1 MMPTYTSIEN
11 AIEHLEKEG
20 YTHHFIKKDNYFH
33 CPEKDLN
40 FYTHELSITEAY
52 RHENK
57 TDPGKNAVLYVIEA
71 SNYGLKG
78 TLLN

>member
-1 MMPTYTSIEN
+1 MSKYTSIEN
-11 AIEHLEKEG
+11 AIEHLVKEG

-40 FYTHELSITEAY
+40 FYTHELDITEAY

-57 TDPGKNAVLYVIEA
+57 SEPDKNAVLYAIEA
-71 SNYGLKG
+71 STYGLKG

>member
-1 MMPTYTSIEN
+1 MTDYTSIEN
-11 AIEHLEKEG
+11 ALEHLQNEG
-20 YTHHFIKKDNYFH
+20 YTHHFIKKNNYFH

-40 FYTHELSITEAY
+40 FKTHELEITEAY
-52 RHENK
+52 RYENR
-57 TDPGKNAVLYVIEA
+57 TEPEKNVVLYAIEA